1 MNIISFKLLL
11 NKKKMIYNISYNN
24 KKIKQLIND
33 SLGKSYGIIDTI
45 KMRGI
50 GSQRLKIKEASLDIS
65 SLINKNS
72 NTNSCSIELRPKGIL
87 IHFKSILDT
96 YGFIIPF
103 HKLIIFKG
111 DKNTVTFFCDTEFIK
126 IDENS
131 NSAYKFIKKIIR
143 MKLNYNSGKNI
154 YLI

>member
-1 MNIISFKLLL
+1 MV
-11 NKKKMIYNISYNN
+11 YNISYNN
-24 KKIKQLIND
+24 KKIKNIIND
-33 SLGKSYGIIDTI
+33 SLGHAYGIIDKI
-45 KMRGI
+45 KLRGI
-50 GSQRLKIKEASLDIS
+50 GSQRLKIKDASLDIN

-87 IHFKSILDT
+87 IHFKSIMDT

-111 DKNTVTFFCDTEFIK
+111 EKNAVTFFCDSEFIK
-126 IDENS
+126 IDQNS
-131 NSAYKFIKKIIR
+131 NSSYKFIQKIIR